1 MSAEAK
7 ALLEAIGE
15 LTAKIESLCE
25 TMEPIVARLRAED
38 DSREKEALSFREWCD
53 ERARNYKEISDI
65 CAKIVHNDM
74 IARGE

>member
-25 TMEPIVARLRAED
+25 TVEPIAARLRAED
-38 DSREKEALSFREWCD
+38 DPREKEDLFF
-53 ERARNYKEISDI
+53 
-65 CAKIVHNDM
+65 
-74 IARGE
+74 

>member
-25 TMEPIVARLRAED
+25 TMEPIAARLRAED
-38 DSREKEALSFREWCD
+38 DRREKEALAEKKLLD
-53 ERARNYKEISDI
+53 ALAQENEEIAGMF
-65 CAKIVHNDM
+65 AKTVYNNL
-74 IARGE
+74 IARGS